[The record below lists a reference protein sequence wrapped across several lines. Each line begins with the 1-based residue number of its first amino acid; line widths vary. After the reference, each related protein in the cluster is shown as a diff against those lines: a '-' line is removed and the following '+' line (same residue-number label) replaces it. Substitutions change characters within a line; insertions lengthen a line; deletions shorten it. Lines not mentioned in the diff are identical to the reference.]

1 MKRFLMMMVA
11 VMALFT
17 LSGCGESKDSYVK
30 DFTKFV
36 EKVQAGADKY
46 SKADWEEA
54 EKKYIE
60 FAETKYD
67 KYSSELSTDEM
78 IGITKLKA
86 TSDNPDKAWHH
97 RQHIEGR
104 KQCFGRFDQI
114 AYNSF

>member
-17 LSGCGESKDSYVK
+17 LSGCGESKESYVK

-46 SKADWEEA
+46 SKADWEEV

-86 TSDNPDKAWHH
+86 TYLTIQTKHGNIDNILK
-97 RQHIEGR
+97 EGNNALDDLI
-104 KQCFGRFDQI
+104 K
-114 AYNSF
+114 

>member
-17 LSGCGESKDSYVK
+17 LSGCGESKESYVK
-30 DFTKFV
+30 EFV

-46 SKADWEEA
+46 SKADWEEV

-86 TSDNPDKAWHH
+86 TYLTIQTKHGIIDNILK
-97 RQHIEGR
+97 EGNNALDDLI
-104 KQCFGRFDQI
+104 K
-114 AYNSF
+114 